1 MFILKKIIKY
11 KYLIILITII
21 SISILLY
28 LFINRLEKFEDFKSY
43 SGDEADCIFVNSH
56 GIIKALKNIQNIYYV
71 KADQLNT
78 FTIPDDNFILVTGN
92 EDTTIPDDF
101 LEKSNEILKSPN
113 LIHWYSQN
121 LSNTFIPKLSQI
133 PIGLDYHTIGNGKKG
148 YEWWGKKQT
157 PKEQEKFIL
166 NLEKKPFQER
176 EVKLYVNFNNSI
188 RGRYGEK
195 DRKDAL
201 EQTPKKLQI
210 IEKDNIPR
218 NETWKNMTKYS
229 FVLSPHGHGLACHRT
244 WEALVLGC
252 IPVVKTSSL
261 DKLYDDLPVLI
272 VNNWYDIDEELLKN
286 TIENFKDK
294 KFNYDKLK
302 LDYWINKIKN
312 K

>member
-1 MFILKKIIKY
+1 MYKFKKNIKN
-11 KYLIILITII
+11 KYLLIFLIILIIG
-21 SISILLY
+21 LLY
-28 LFINRLEKFEDFKSY
+28 LFFNKFEKFEDYKSY

-56 GIIKALKNIQNIYYV
+56 GIIKALKNIQNVYYV
-71 KADQLNT
+71 KSDQLNE
-78 FTIPDDNFILVTGN
+78 FNIPQHKFILVTGN

-101 LEKSNEILKSPN
+101 SEKSNKILNSPN

-121 LSNTFIPKLSQI
+121 LSNLSITKLSSI

-148 YEWWGKKQT
+148 YKWWGKKES
-157 PKEQEKFIL
+157 PVKQEEYIL
-166 NLEKKPFQER
+166 KLEKKPFVER
-176 EVKLYVNFNNSI
+176 ELKLYINFNNSI

-201 EQTPKKLQI
+201 EQTPMNLQI

-218 NETWKNMTKYS
+218 NKTWKNMTKYS
-229 FVLSPHGHGLACHRT
+229 FVLSPHGNGLDCHRT

-261 DKLYDDLPVLI
+261 DILYEGLPVLI
-272 VNNWYDIDEELLKN
+272 VNNWYDINEELLKD
-286 TIENFKDK
+286 TIYQFKNK
-294 KFNYDKLK
+294 EFNYNKLR

-312 K
+312 N